1 MQVFSFPWCK
11 RGRTYERRCSV
22 DEILQTKYPDLTA
35 DLFDFDFG
43 PNKIQI
49 QSTIFKEL
57 LQIEK
62 EDTEQTF
69 EELCRSFSDVCLE
82 YDITFNPVDLF
93 ILVDDELKQGTST
106 KFRNAHSGS
115 LFAEIS
121 IPAKDFTMHEFWKY
135 SFLHE
140 LGHSWFSIDFSPED
154 IEYGHDDLFIDLV
167 VICAFRKIL
176 PPDKRV
182 YKEVRKHRPYF
193 LTQQSKRF
201 IGKGLY
207 KQILRDPEG
216 YLRDLQQKI
225 HAAHR

>member
-1 MQVFSFPWCK
+1 MAEEIWI
-11 RGRTYERRCSV
+11 ERALTK
-22 DEILQTKYPDLTA
+22 ELQQKHA
-35 DLFDFDFG
+35 DFTFKLLAFDFG
-43 PNKIQI
+43 PNKIRI
-49 QSTIFKEL
+49 QATIAQEL
-57 LQIEK
+57 LKIGE
-62 EDTEQTF
+62 EQAKKTF
-69 EELCRSFSDVCLE
+69 EQLCRSFCEVCCE
-82 YDITFNPVDLF
+82 HHIKFDPVDVFVFANDGLRR
-93 ILVDDELKQGTST
+93 GTST
-106 KFRNAHSGS
+106 KFRDAHDEN
-115 LFAEIS
+115 LFAEVL
-121 IPAKDFTMHEFWKY
+121 IPASDFKMHEYWKY

>member
-1 MQVFSFPWCK
+1 
-11 RGRTYERRCSV
+11 V
-22 DEILQTKYPDLTA
+22 DETLQTKYPDLKA
-35 DLFDFDFG
+35 ELFDFDFG

-49 QSTIFKEL
+49 QTTIFEEF
-57 LQIEK
+57 LQIDK
-62 EDTEQTF
+62 DDVTQAF
-69 EELCRSFSDVCLE
+69 EELCRSFSDVCFE
-82 YDITFNPVDLF
+82 YHITYNPIDLF
-93 ILVDDELKQGTST
+93 ILVDDELTQGTST
-106 KFRNAHSGS
+106 KFRDAHSGS

-121 IPAKDFTMHEFWKY
+121 IPEKDFTMHEYWKY

-182 YKEVRKHRPYF
+182 YREVRKHKPYF

-201 IGKGLY
+201 IGKELY

-225 HAAHR
+225 HAAHT